1 MGSELKI
8 CKQSACSKCS
18 VSKTEHISEQH
29 KVAAEKNRIK
39 VSTFIQLNPKPP
51 SSFTLPLLSLSLPS
65 CIIFL
70 NKRLEQSIGH
80 AFLFP
85 QEGLKKVRE
94 KFDGGLALIIST
106 RPLADWIASHEASYS
121 PASKGS
127 LVRKRLSLYCLRE
140 MPNFSKMRTM
150 NL

>member
-51 SSFTLPLLSLSLPS
+51 SSFLSAATVAQFTIMLH
-65 CIIFL
+65 FL
-70 NKRLEQSIGH
+70 TKLLEQGVGH

-85 QEGLKKVRE
+85 QESLKKVRE
-94 KFDGGLALIIST
+94 KFDGGVALMST
-106 RPLADWIASHEASYS
+106 RPLADWIASHKASYS
-121 PASKGS
+121 PASKEP

-140 MPNFSKMRTM
+140 MPNFSKTRTM

>member
-51 SSFTLPLLSLSLPS
+51 SSFRSAATVAQFTIMLH
-65 CIIFL
+65 FL
-70 NKRLEQSIGH
+70 TKLLEQGVGH

-85 QEGLKKVRE
+85 QESLKKVRE
-94 KFDGGLALIIST
+94 KFDGGLALMST
-106 RPLADWIASHEASYS
+106 RPLADWIASHKASYS